1 MAGVS
6 KGDNSPIH
14 PLRGDG
20 RGAAAEANPYTPGA
34 GHLPP
39 YLAGRDAEVVAF
51 RKQLQQ
57 EQIMSNVVLTGLRGT
72 GKTVL
77 MEDKLK
83 PVAQKE
89 GWAWVG
95 SDFSESSFLNEAN
108 FCIRLLTDLAVF
120 TSGLA
125 VESPDGTFG
134 FDTGQREK
142 RTLSYE
148 FLITHFQ
155 SQPGLTVDKLKSTLE
170 LVWSVAKSK
179 STRGIVFAYDE
190 AQVVHARADKEQYP
204 LAVLLETF
212 QSLQRKGAK
221 YLLLLTGLPTLFPR
235 LVESRTYA
243 ERMFTIQELGRLTTQ
258 ASREAIE
265 KPLQETMW
273 KFSEGAVEAIIER
286 SDGYPYFIQ
295 FICRETLDHLIAHPK
310 DRTIPMDAIIRK
322 LDSDFFAG
330 RWENVTDRQREL
342 LYCIAAISHDEEFT
356 IPEIVEC
363 SRSESSGGLGIRP
376 FASGDVS
383 QILPRLI
390 DKGLVYKNR
399 LGKYCFAV
407 PLFANF
413 IQRRFLSR
421 EERFLQ
427 KELFDK

>member
-1 MAGVS
+1 MGSMRRGRFPNNRSSDECNEAGRE
-6 KGDNSPIH
+6 
-14 PLRGDG
+14 L
-20 RGAAAEANPYTPGA
+20 NPYTPGA
-34 GHLPP
+34 GHSPP
-39 YLAGRDAEVVAF
+39 FLAGREAEVEAF
-51 RKQLQQ
+51 RKHLQQ

-77 MEDKLK
+77 MEDKFK
-83 PVAQKE
+83 PTAQRE

-95 SDFSESSFLNEAN
+95 SDFSESSFLNETN
-108 FCIRLLTDLAVF
+108 LCVRLLTDLAVF
-120 TSGLA
+120 SSCLS
-125 VESPDGTFG
+125 VEVPDGTFG
-134 FDTGQREK
+134 FDTGRRE
-142 RTLSYE
+142 RSLSFD
-148 FLITHFQ
+148 FLVTYFQ

-170 LVWSVAKSK
+170 LVWSVANSK
-179 STRGIVFAYDE
+179 GTRGIVFAYDE
-190 AQVVHARADKEQYP
+190 AQVVQDRADKEQYP

-221 YLLLLTGLPTLFPR
+221 YFLLLTGLPTLFPR

-243 ERMFTIQELGRLTTQ
+243 ERMFAIQELGRLTTK

-265 KPLQETMW
+265 KPLQRTNW
-273 KFSEGAVEAIIER
+273 KFTEGAIKTIIEK

-295 FICRETLDHLIAHPK
+295 FICRETLDHVIAHPK
-310 DRTIPMDAIIRK
+310 DRAIPMDAIIRK

-342 LYCIAAISHDEEFT
+342 LYCIAALARDEEFT
-356 IPEIVEC
+356 IAEIVEC
-363 SRSESSGGLGIRP
+363 SKKEGSKALGVKP
-376 FASGDVS
+376 FAPGDVS

-413 IQRRFLSR
+413 IQRRFSCR
-421 EERFLQ
+421 EDLVLQ
-427 KELFDK
+427 KELFDR